1 MPAETPGI
9 VASLAG
15 RTNLYRLLVRAV
27 DDPRRKCFVW
37 EIFPMGPSQ
46 RSIERSSTAFKSM
59 AEAYNDGA
67 AVLGRLNNRK

>member
-27 DDPRRKCFVW
+27 DDPRRKGYVW
-37 EIFPMGPSQ
+37 EILQIDNGR
-46 RSIERSSTAFKSM
+46 RSIERSSTVFKSM
-59 AEAYNDGA
+59 AEAYDVGA
-67 AVLGRLNNRK
+67 VALGRLNNR